1 MNTLSNGHVTYDPRG
16 IVEADAM
23 VAAARVI
30 ALKGKRLAILDNT
43 KWNAGKLL
51 RSIQGQLA
59 ADAGLSAIN
68 YYRKHSFSMNAAPE
82 LLDEIAANNDVVIT
96 AIGD

>member
-1 MNTLSNGHVTYDPRG
+1 MTAMNQGRAVYDPRG
-16 IVEADAM
+16 VVEADVLRSAP
-23 VAAARVI
+23 RVS

-51 RSIQGQLA
+51 RGLQHKLA
-59 ADAGLSAIN
+59 DDTGLSTIN
-68 YYRKHSFSMNAAPE
+68 YYRKHSFSMSATPE
-82 LLDEIAANNDVVIT
+82 LLEEIAANNDIVIT

>member
-1 MNTLSNGHVTYDPRG
+1 MTHSHYDPRG
-16 IVEADAM
+16 IVEADTRT
-23 VAAARVI
+23 AAARAS
-30 ALKGKRLAILDNT
+30 ALEGKRLAILDNT

-51 RSIQGQLA
+51 RNLQDRLSA
-59 ADAGLSAIN
+59 EAGLSKIN

-82 LLDEIAANNDVVIT
+82 LIDEIAAHNDLVIT

>member
-1 MNTLSNGHVTYDPRG
+1 MTQSQRQYDPRG
-16 IVEADAM
+16 IVEADM
-23 VAAARVI
+23 RTAAARAP
-30 ALKGKRLAILDNT
+30 ALKGLRLAILDNT

-51 RSIQGQLA
+51 RNIQDGLSTQ
-59 ADAGLSAIN
+59 AGLASIS

-82 LLDEIAANNDVVIT
+82 LLDDIAANNDLVIT

>member
-1 MNTLSNGHVTYDPRG
+1 MTQTQHHYDPRG
-16 IVEADAM
+16 IVEAD
-23 VAAARVI
+23 VRAAAVR
-30 ALKGKRLAILDNT
+30 AQSLKGLRLAILDNT

-51 RSIQGQLA
+51 RGIQEGLA
-59 ADAGLSAIN
+59 TEAELSTIN

>member
-1 MNTLSNGHVTYDPRG
+1 MRKVYDPRG
-16 IVEADAM
+16 VVEADTL
-23 VAAARVI
+23 AAAPR
-30 ALKGKRLAILDNT
+30 AADLKGKRLAILDNT

-51 RSIQGQLA
+51 RNIQDGLLK
-59 ADAGLSAIN
+59 DTGLSSIN

-82 LLDEIAANNDVVIT
+82 LIEEIAANNDLVIT

>member
-1 MNTLSNGHVTYDPRG
+1 MTQHHYDPRG
-16 IVEADAM
+16 IVEAGVIA
-23 VAAARVI
+23 AAARV
-30 ALKGKRLAILDNT
+30 ASLTGKRLAILDNT

-51 RSIQGQLA
+51 RGIQEGLA
-59 ADAGLSAIN
+59 TEAVLSAIN

-82 LLDEIAANNDVVIT
+82 LLDEIAANNDLVIT

>member
-1 MNTLSNGHVTYDPRG
+1 MTPHYYDPRG
-16 IVEADAM
+16 IVEADDRN
-23 VAAARVI
+23 AAARAP
-30 ALKGKRLAILDNT
+30 ALKGLRLAILDNT

-51 RSIQGQLA
+51 RNIQDQLA
-59 ADAGLSAIN
+59 ADAGLSTIT

-82 LLDEIAANNDVVIT
+82 LLDEIAANNDLVIT